1 MKITCATVQT
11 YPQFAEPESNLTKTL
26 QLIDKY
32 SQKNAE
38 LIVFPECSLS
48 GYCFRSLEEAKKN
61 AEKIPGPTTDAIA
74 LKAKETNTFIV
85 IGLLEKEGN
94 RIYNTAVMIDN
105 DGNISHKYRKTHLP
119 YLGVDRFAHAGKGP
133 FEVIDTKIG
142 KIGLLICY
150 DLLFPEPARVLKLK
164 GADIII
170 VPTNWPQGTQASP
183 DFVVKCRARENH
195 LYIIAANRAGH
206 ERGTRF
212 IGRSLICD
220 PSGKVLAEA
229 SSESTDANLVKIEP
243 EVSQENTVVMK
254 PGEFEFNVIKDRRP
268 GLYSVITKDS

>member
-48 GYCFRSLEEAKKN
+48 GYCFKSLEEAKTS

-74 LKAKETNTFIV
+74 LKAKETNTFVV

-94 RIYNTAVMIDN
+94 RIYNAAVMIDN

-119 YLGVDRFAHAGKGP
+119 YLGVDRFAHAGEDP

-164 GADIII
+164 GAEIVII
-170 VPTNWPQGTQASP
+170 PTNWPQGTQASP
-183 DFVVKCRARENH
+183 DFVVRCRARENH
-195 LYIIAANRAGH
+195 FYIIAANRAGY

-220 PSGKVLAEA
+220 PSGRVLAEA
-229 SSESTDANLVKIEP
+229 SSDPADANLVKIEA
-243 EVSQENTVVMK
+243 ESSRGNTVVMK
-254 PGEFEFNVIKDRRP
+254 PGEWEFDVIKDRRP
-268 GLYSVITKDS
+268 DLYSIITNDS